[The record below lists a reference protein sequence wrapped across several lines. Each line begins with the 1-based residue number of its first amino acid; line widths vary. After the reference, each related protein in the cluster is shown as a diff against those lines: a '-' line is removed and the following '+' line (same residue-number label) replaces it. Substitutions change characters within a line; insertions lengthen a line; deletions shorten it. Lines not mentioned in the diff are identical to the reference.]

1 MDNILK
7 IIIISY
13 TQCSPQR
20 KKKKVGSDSGCTA
33 MGGAPQCVGTPAY
46 LVPESGPPI

>member
-1 MDNILK
+1 MDNEGCLVTHNALHK
-7 IIIISY
+7 GE
-13 TQCSPQR
+13 
-20 KKKKVGSDSGCTA
+20 KKKVESDSGCTA